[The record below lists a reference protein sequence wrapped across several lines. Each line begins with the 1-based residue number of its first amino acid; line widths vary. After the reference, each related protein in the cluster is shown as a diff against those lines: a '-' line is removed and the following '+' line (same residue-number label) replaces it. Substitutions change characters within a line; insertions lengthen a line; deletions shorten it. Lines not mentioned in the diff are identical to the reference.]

1 MDVVRQIYESLPES
15 IRMPDSLK
23 KRPVE
28 VILLPLDEAPVKPD
42 KKRKKQKLSYE
53 FLGAW
58 KGEALTRPEQGEYET
73 RESLGLLWKTL

>member
-23 KRPVE
+23 NRPVE
-28 VILLPLDEAPVKPD
+28 VILLPLDEAPDRLDKRR
-42 KKRKKQKLSYE
+42 KKRKSAYE

-73 RESLGLLWKTL
+73 REPLE

>member
-23 KRPVE
+23 NRPVE
-28 VILLPLDEAPVKPD
+28 VILLPLDEAPDTLD
-42 KKRKKQKLSYE
+42 KKRKKRKLAYE

-73 RESLGLLWKTL
+73 REPLE

>member
-42 KKRKKQKLSYE
+42 KKRKNKNCLMS
-53 FLGAW
+53 
-58 KGEALTRPEQGEYET
+58 
-73 RESLGLLWKTL
+73 SLGHGKEKP